1 MADMNRNITSA
12 NAKLVLTV
20 HKTGT
25 LLGGEGIE
33 NIFAPIEL
41 QQFATDAS
49 FSQGDTQ
56 ITETRM
62 GVDGVMV
69 AGYTPAIKQVQISL
83 EASSPSYAYLAMYWR
98 AVEASRNPLWCTLV
112 ATIPSIA
119 QVYTWTHGVL
129 KQGTIVPAGKKIL
142 DPTTWTFD
150 FEQLTIVGYDG
161 IRKAA
166 E

>member
-1 MADMNRNITSA
+1 
-12 NAKLVLTV
+12 
-20 HKTGT
+20 
-25 LLGGEGIE
+25 
-33 NIFAPIEL
+33 
-41 QQFATDAS
+41 
-49 FSQGDTQ
+49 
-56 ITETRM
+56 
-62 GVDGVMV
+62 
-69 AGYTPAIKQVQISL
+69 
-83 EASSPSYAYLAMYWR
+83 MYWR
-98 AVEASRNPLWCTLV
+98 AVESDRNPLWCTLV
-112 ATIPSIA
+112 ATIPSIS